1 MIMKLGDRMQYLSFG
16 KHFYLLVVFL
26 VTAAPPVLHACVLEL
41 GELVSAVTSPGL
53 QQNLPQH
60 FHQRRHGQ
68 APQTSELIKL
78 CTIFFS
84 S

>member
-53 QQNLPQH
+53 QQNLQNISVNADMVRHP
-60 FHQRRHGQ
+60 RR
-68 APQTSELIKL
+68 AS
-78 CTIFFS
+78 
-84 S
+84 

>member
-1 MIMKLGDRMQYLSFG
+1 MQYLSFG

-53 QQNLPQH
+53 QQNLQNISVNADMVRHP
-60 FHQRRHGQ
+60 RR
-68 APQTSELIKL
+68 AS
-78 CTIFFS
+78 
-84 S
+84 